1 MQGLA
6 GTLVL
11 CLILPLSFR
20 QAVEMR
26 SQHSIDPE
34 CSPVRCS
41 VQFRN
46 PASVKGDVLFWEMD
60 SHLGEKRATTSGP
73 LVTIKTN
80 ALQASSGIG
89 SNRSSGN

>member
-46 PASVKGDVLFWEMD
+46 PGSVKGMFYSGKWIPTWER
-60 SHLGEKRATTSGP
+60 KGP
-73 LVTIKTN
+73 LVTIRTN
-80 ALQASSGIG
+80 AMQASSGIG

>member
-26 SQHSIDPE
+26 SQHSIDLKG
-34 CSPVRCS
+34 SPVRCS

-60 SHLGEKRATTSGP
+60 SHLPTWERKGP

>member
-46 PASVKGDVLFWEMD
+46 PVSVKGDVLFWEID
-60 SHLGEKRATTSGP
+60 SHLPT
-73 LVTIKTN
+73 
-80 ALQASSGIG
+80 
-89 SNRSSGN
+89 